1 MKAKT
6 LLTKDNVIV
15 VVENEHK
22 EVFVLIKEVIMDFAS
37 FDIALHWANK
47 EVLNGSNYINRTS

>member
-6 LLTKDNVIV
+6 FLSNNGVIV
-15 VVENEHK
+15 VFENEHK
-22 EVFVLIKEVIMDFAS
+22 EVFVIVREAMMDFAS

-47 EVLNGSNYINRTS
+47 EVFNGSSYINRTS